1 MCTSFSQKGWR
12 RTAIINVVLAC
23 TCDLILLICL
33 LISISQPGA
42 SLAQPSI
49 IFDGSCTTSSTLN
62 LFLHFLI
69 NVVSTAVL
77 SSSNFFMQIL
87 NAPSRQEINRA
98 HSWLQSLDIGIPS
111 IKNLRHLSKPKSAS
125 WLIFLITSVP
135 IHLLFNSSVF
145 ETTYEGC
152 QWHMTMA
159 TEAFTQA
166 APYFSPGASLSPAG
180 SLGPVAKPAWEPSP
194 YYIGGYGETVS
205 INQYWN
211 ATSVVRQKIASVAE
225 KSHSWVFLSA
235 AQCYSEYASC
245 NPRKKYGDV
254 VLILDS
260 TASEAGWA
268 RSDIFTFDPSTNLSA
283 RWDTHIPPGTIN
295 SLWFSTQCNK
305 TREKS
310 SSGRDDACT
319 NTCLGAMGVDEY
331 QFDLSKTLLTAHEP
345 WHISFFPAVRLH
357 NKTLFEKG
365 LNFNDQFDSF
375 RVDHCLA
382 EPIQTSCKV
391 GISNVLLLIVILS
404 ILIKVIQGGIV
415 VWKLPSTSLVT
426 PGDAI
431 ESFIL
436 YPDPVT
442 EGLGTLDIVDA
453 RRIEY
458 SGLKLTTEIQPRKWK
473 ESPRRLRHIIPYGTW
488 IKTYSLLFAGVVLLS
503 AGFAASSLSTRNNY
517 SESLDH
523 SDGVLSIELWN
534 YHQPPGYIA
543 TALFANTPQLILSV
557 CYFSYNSLL
566 TQFNVEKE
574 WNAFSISYQP
584 LRVSYP
590 AGQQVSSYRLQLPYR
605 YSVPLILVSIALHWV
620 LSNAVFLYINEGGYL
635 SPSLGLYKFEGPS
648 SISEGSVIAVGF
660 SPLFFLVLFIASFL
674 LIILPPV
681 LLGFY
686 KMKGRMVTGGWNSL
700 VVSAAC
706 HVPNS
711 ENDHIEQ
718 SLADEAGTRAE
729 YTEVTSTA
737 EEDGVYYHNK
747 LVDLSQRKLRWGV
760 TELSGKLAK
769 LISSEG
775 RAGFHLGF
783 GGEEHKISEPK
794 DDQYCV

>member
-87 NAPSRQEINRA
+87 NVPSRQEINRA
-98 HSWLQSLDIGIPS
+98 HNWLQSLDIGIPS

-159 TEAFTQA
+159 TKAFTQA

-180 SLGPVAKPAWEPSP
+180 SLGPVAKPAWEPTP

-205 INQYWN
+205 IDQYWN

-235 AQCYSEYASC
+235 AQSYSEYASC

-295 SLWFSTQCNK
+295 PLWFSTQCNT

-365 LNFNDQFDSF
+365 LNLNDQFDSF

-391 GISNVLLLIVILS
+391 GMSNVLLLIVILS

-453 RRIEY
+453 RRIEHQTKATY
-458 SGLKLTTEIQPRKWK
+458 SNPVTIGLKLTTEIQPRKWK

-488 IKTYSLLFAGVVLLS
+488 IKTYSLLFAG
-503 AGFAASSLSTRNNY
+503 
-517 SESLDH
+517 
-523 SDGVLSIELWN
+523 
-534 YHQPPGYIA
+534 PPGYIA

-605 YSVPLILVSIALHWV
+605 YSVPLILISIALHWV

-674 LIILPPV
+674 LIILPLV

-706 HVPNS
+706 H
-711 ENDHIEQ
+711 
-718 SLADEAGTRAE
+718 
-729 YTEVTSTA
+729 
-737 EEDGVYYHNK
+737 
-747 LVDLSQRKLRWGV
+747 LVDLSQRKLRWGA

-769 LISSEG
+769 SISSEG
-775 RAGFHLGF
+775 RAGFQLGF

>member
-1 MCTSFSQKGWR
+1 MCKSFSQKGWR
-12 RTAIINVVLAC
+12 RTAIINVGLASA
-23 TCDLILLICL
+23 CDLILLICL
-33 LISISQPGA
+33 LISISQPAA
-42 SLAQPSI
+42 SFVQASI
-49 IFDGSCTTSSTLN
+49 IFDGSCITSSTLN
-62 LFLHFLI
+62 LFLHLLI

-111 IKNLRHLSKPKSAS
+111 TKNLRHVSKFKSAS
-125 WLIFLITSVP
+125 WLIFLVTSLP

-145 ETTYEGC
+145 ETTYEGS
-152 QWHMTMA
+152 QWYLTMA

-180 SLGPVAKPAWEPSP
+180 SFGPVAHPTWTTPQF
-194 YYIGGYGETVS
+194 YIGGYGETVS
-205 INQYWN
+205 VDQYWN
-211 ATSVVRQKIASVAE
+211 ATSAVRQKIASVAE
-225 KSHSWVFLSA
+225 ESHSWVFLSA
-235 AQCYSEYASC
+235 AQCQSEYTSC
-245 NPRKKYGDV
+245 NPRRKYGDV

-260 TASEAGWA
+260 TASEGGWK
-268 RSDIFTFDPSTNLSA
+268 RSDIFTFDPSTNLTA
-283 RWDTHIPPGTIN
+283 RWDSHIPPSAVN
-295 SLWFSTQCNK
+295 SLWFSTQCNT

-310 SSGRDDACT
+310 SSGRDDTCT
-319 NTCLGAMGVDEY
+319 NTCLGAMGLDEY
-331 QFDLSKTLLTAHEP
+331 AFDISTTLLTAHEP

-357 NKTLFEKG
+357 NKTLFENG
-365 LNFNDQFDSF
+365 LNFNDKFELL

-382 EPIQTSCKV
+382 EPIQPSCKV

-404 ILIKVIQGGIV
+404 ILIKVIQGVIV
-415 VWKLPSTSLVT
+415 VWQLPSASLVT

-442 EGLGTLDIVDA
+442 EGPGSLDIVDS

-458 SGLKLTTEIQPRKWK
+458 SSLKLTTDIQPRRWK
-473 ESPRRLRHIIPYGTW
+473 KSLRRLRHIIPYGTW
-488 IKTYSLLFAGVVLLS
+488 IKTYSLLFAGMILLS
-503 AGFAASSLSTRNNY
+503 AGFAASSESTRNNY
-517 SESLDH
+517 SGSLDH
-523 SDGVLSIELWN
+523 SEGFLPLDGWS
-534 YHQPPGYIA
+534 YHQAPGYIA

-605 YSVPLILVSIALHWV
+605 HSMPLILVSIALHWV
-620 LSNAVFLYINEGGYL
+620 LSNAVFLYVNEGGYWDQR
-635 SPSLGLYKFEGPS
+635 SGFYNFEGFGS
-648 SISEGSVIAVGF
+648 ASERSVIAVGF
-660 SPLFFLVLFIASFL
+660 SPLLFLVLFIASFL
-674 LIILPPV
+674 LIVLPPV
-681 LLGFY
+681 LLSFY
-686 KMKGRMVTGGWNSL
+686 KMKGHMVTGGWNSL

-706 HVPNS
+706 HVPIP
-711 ENDHIEQ
+711 ENDQNEQ
-718 SLADEAGTRAE
+718 FFSDETGSTQTRH
-729 YTEVTSTA
+729 TEVIITTD
-737 EEDGVYYHNK
+737 EDGVYHNK

-760 TELSGKLAK
+760 TELPGKLAGS
-769 LISSEG
+769 ISSEG
-775 RAGFHLGF
+775 RAVFHLGF
-783 GGEEHKISEPK
+783 GGEEHNISEPK
-794 DDQYCV
+794 IDQYCL